1 MLLIVLTTLYQ
12 ANVKMREIS
21 HEPKQMLPKRIHL
34 LECKVNEQTSLY
46 EHSIERFEIHTLNTN
61 DEMINHLLR
70 YDILIL
76 EVSFHDV

>member
-34 LECKVNEQTSLY
+34 LECKVNEQTNLY
-46 EHSIERFEIHTLNTN
+46 EHSIERIEIHTLNTN
-61 DEMINHLLR
+61 DEMKNHLLI
-70 YDILIL
+70 YDFLIL
-76 EVSFHDV
+76 ESIFRNG